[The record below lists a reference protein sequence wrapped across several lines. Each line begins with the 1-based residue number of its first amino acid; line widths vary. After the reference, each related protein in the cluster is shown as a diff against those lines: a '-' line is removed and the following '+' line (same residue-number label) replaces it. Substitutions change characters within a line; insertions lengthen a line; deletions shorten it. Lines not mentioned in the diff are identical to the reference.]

1 MIINEQAVATRTAS
15 ANNIFGKKISFAT
28 FLLMNKTVEIKES
41 ANQKLPFLESQG
53 GMTVWFG
60 KSVKSLLADN
70 GVDAFSKELGANPTQ
85 YEIGLLLKGRDGA
98 ALTEDQWVLYRKS
111 EKAATTLATLTMDE
125 TTGAIKVGNL
135 KP

>member
-1 MIINEQAVATRTAS
+1 MNFNETAVATRTAS

-41 ANQKLPFLESQG
+41 KKQRLPFLESQG

-60 KSVKSLLADN
+60 KSVKALYADN
-70 GVDAFSKELGANPTQ
+70 GDVAFSNELGANPTQ
-85 YEIGLLLKGRDGA
+85 YEIGLLLKGRDGV
-98 ALTEDQWVLYRKS
+98 ALTEEMWVLYRKS
-111 EKAATTLATLTMDE
+111 DNAATTVATLTMDE